1 MSRYTRFPNGAPPA
15 GDGPASSASRYSRA
29 GAAALDEPAADAPD
43 NGAEQPVSHQRIVPK
58 TDTRSKLI
66 VTLFLVTLMIPIKF
80 FVGSLQLTPNRLVL
94 LALIIPLLVKWANG
108 EAGKIRGLDFM
119 FLAYVVWMGLTL
131 FIAHGTKVI
140 DLAGITFVETVGA
153 FLIGRVFV
161 RTPADF
167 ERVLNVLFYIMLA
180 LVPAAVLESFTGI
193 RIYSEIA
200 DAIGKT
206 HPWVFLNGGS
216 EKRLGLFRA
225 HTVFEHPILFGA
237 FSAAIFGMLYYGR
250 GKTDARPAGMRRAF
264 LSIAGTFFSLSSG
277 AIISV
282 VAQIGMVIWDKIM
295 KGIPRHWL
303 LLIGLVI
310 AAFTAVN
317 LASNRTPFQV
327 FITYA
332 SFNSHNGYVRI
343 AIFNYG
349 MINVWANP
357 IFGIGQG
364 NWYRPP
370 WLGASVDNFWLLMA
384 IRHGL
389 PGFLLIAGT
398 FLGTIIRLSGLKI
411 VNPRVRAMRY
421 GIVFALIGLSL
432 SLMTVHVWGVTYVFI
447 CFLLGTGVWMRDY
460 AEHGDQATGD
470 DAQAAEPGPQR
481 VRGRPNPKPQ
491 D

>member
-1 MSRYTRFPNGAPPA
+1 MTRYTRFAKDAPTGEEVVPRV
-15 GDGPASSASRYSRA
+15 SNRFSRA
-29 GAAALDEPAADAPD
+29 GSAAEIAPEPNESGDVAQTPTTKARNRPQAKS
-43 NGAEQPVSHQRIVPK
+43 GSVAI
-58 TDTRSKLI
+58 I
-66 VTLFLVTLMIPIKF
+66 TLFLITLMIPIQVF
-80 FVGSLQLTPNRLVL
+80 LGSLQLTPNRLVL

-108 EAGKIRGLDFM
+108 EAGKIYGLDFV
-119 FLAYVVWMGLTL
+119 FIGYVVWMGLTL

-140 DLAGITFVETVGA
+140 DLVGITFVETVGA

-161 RTPADF
+161 RTPEDF
-167 ERVLNVLFYIMLA
+167 ERVLNVLFYIMLL

-206 HPWVFLNGGS
+206 HPWVFLEGGS
-216 EKRLGLFRA
+216 EKRMGLFRA

-237 FSAAIFGMLYYGR
+237 FSASIFGLLYYGR
-250 GKTDARPAGMRRAF
+250 GKSDDRPAGIRRAF
-264 LSIAGTFFSLSSG
+264 LSLAGTFFSLSSG
-277 AIISV
+277 AIISMA
-282 VAQIGMVIWDKIM
+282 AQIAMVIWDKIM
-295 KGIPRHWL
+295 RKVPRHWL
-303 LLIGLVI
+303 IMLGLVI

-332 SFNSHNGYVRI
+332 SFNSHNGYIRI

-349 MINVWANP
+349 MENVWANP
-357 IFGIGQG
+357 IFGLGQG
-364 NWYRPP
+364 GWDRPS
-370 WLGASVDNFWLLMA
+370 WLAASVDNFWLLMA
-384 IRHGL
+384 IRHGF
-389 PGFLLIAGT
+389 PGFLLIAGA

-411 VNPRVRAMRY
+411 ADPRVRSMRY

-460 AEHGDQATGD
+460 AASEADEPVAENNATN
-470 DAQAAEPGPQR
+470 QPTENI
-481 VRGRPNPKPQ
+481 RGRPAKPK
-491 D
+491 